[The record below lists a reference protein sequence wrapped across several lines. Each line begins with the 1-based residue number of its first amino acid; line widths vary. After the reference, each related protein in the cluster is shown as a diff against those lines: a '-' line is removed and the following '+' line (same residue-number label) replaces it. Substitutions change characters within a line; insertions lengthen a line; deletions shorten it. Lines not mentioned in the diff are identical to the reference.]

1 MALSLGIE
9 YSVQQQKTCVMEGQR
24 IVETMLFTTTPALLS
39 YIEDTCARY
48 PEPIVALSMSPALLA
63 DRSLAMASEEVLY
76 QEITA
81 YMRQSQRETEAID
94 AKLEALNLTSYRV
107 PTIQQLTSIPR
118 YRKLNR
124 DKMGS
129 SSVLGSVATLLYR
142 MRRQD
147 AAWSEM
153 HFLYLDIKKAAR
165 SIVVVQNG
173 TIVDGI
179 TRPMYEALYNDDGDR
194 EVRQLVEAA
203 FWEGLTQDMA
213 ALMALHHCEDVVL
226 LVQRQPEELYRL
238 REIVIE
244 RLGDIYPCYLY
255 PSRDTE
261 PEGFEAAIGTCVIA
275 EGLYGAEEAAEVVTR
290 LQLGPLPR
298 L

>member
-9 YSVQQQKTCVMEGQR
+9 YSVQQQKMCLMESQH
-24 IVETMLFTTTPALLS
+24 IVETKLFTATDALLS
-39 YIEDTCARY
+39 YIEDICARY
-48 PEPIVALSMSPALLA
+48 PEPVVALSISPAPLS
-63 DRSLAMASEEVLY
+63 DNSLAMASEDALY

-81 YMRQSQRETEAID
+81 YMRQSLSETQAID
-94 AKLEALNLTSYRV
+94 AKLDALNLTSYRIPSV
-107 PTIQQLTSIPR
+107 KQVTSIPR

-129 SSVLGSVATLLYR
+129 SSVLSAVATLLYR

-153 HFLYLDIKKAAR
+153 RFLYLDIEKAAR
-165 SIVVVQNG
+165 SIIVVQDG
-173 TIVDGI
+173 TIVDGM

-194 EVRQLVEAA
+194 EIRHLVEAA

-213 ALMALHHCEDVVL
+213 TLMALHHCEDVVL

-238 REIVIE
+238 REVVIE
-244 RLGDIYPCYLY
+244 RFGGIYPCYLF
-255 PSRDTE
+255 PTQEGE
-261 PEGFEAAIGTCVIA
+261 PEGFEAVIGASVIA
-275 EGLYGAEEAAEVVTR
+275 EGLYEAGGAAEVVTR